1 MPIISIRCLRIS
13 GNSKRAEAGRV
24 IGAMMSGF
32 AAFAF
37 ETSVERS
44 VGGSGQGMISTMSH
58 DGLAVLCAA
67 WKPCAWFWPKRSLQ
81 YISTT
86 RFGDTLASLKI
97 SMKYWTAFRPK
108 LEPVGKL
115 R

>member
-97 SMKYWTAFRPK
+97 SQVLDGLPAEARAGR
-108 LEPVGKL
+108 EIA
-115 R
+115 